1 MTNEAPM
8 ILYIDDDPDDLF
20 IFSESIGSIY
30 PQVSVLNAQTAEKG
44 LELLNQLRNTH
55 KDDQLRLIIID
66 MNMPKMDGR
75 ETLKE
80 IRRENYWA
88 HIPIVIFTTSSYPQ
102 DIEFCKNYGAD
113 YFTKPISYESLK
125 EVMKELLKKG
135 GLDPD

>member
-1 MTNEAPM
+1 MTNEEPM

-20 IFSESIGSIY
+20 IFSESIESIY
-30 PQVSVLNAQTAEKG
+30 PHAIVLNAQSAEKG
-44 LELLNQLRNTH
+44 FEFLNDLKANN
-55 KDDQLRLIIID
+55 KSSQLRLIIID

-80 IRRENYWA
+80 IRKEKFWENV
-88 HIPIVIFTTSSYPQ
+88 PIVIFTTSSYPQ

-113 YFTKPISYESLK
+113 YLTKPISYESLK

-135 GLDPD
+135 GMVP

>member
-20 IFSESIGSIY
+20 IFSESIESIY
-30 PQVSVLNAQTAEKG
+30 PKAIMLIAQSAEKG
-44 LELLNQLRNTH
+44 LERL
-55 KDDQLRLIIID
+55 KDLEASDNSNQLRLIIID

-80 IRRENYWA
+80 IRKNTFWVN
-88 HIPIVIFTTSSYPQ
+88 IPIVIFTTSSYPQ

-113 YFTKPISYESLK
+113 YVTKPISYESLK
-125 EVMKELLKKG
+125 EVVKQLLKKG
-135 GLDPD
+135 GMVP

>member
-20 IFSESIGSIY
+20 IFSESIESIY
-30 PQVSVLNAQTAEKG
+30 PKAIISIAQSAEKG
-44 LELLNQLRNTH
+44 LERL
-55 KDDQLRLIIID
+55 KDLKASDNSNQLRLIIID

-80 IRRENYWA
+80 IRKDNFWA
-88 HIPIVIFTTSSYPQ
+88 NIPIVIFTTSSYPQ

-113 YFTKPISYESLK
+113 YVTKPISYESLK
-125 EVMKELLKKG
+125 EVVKQLLKKG
-135 GLDPD
+135 GMVP

>member
-20 IFSESIGSIY
+20 IFSESIESIY
-30 PQVSVLNAQTAEKG
+30 PKAIMLIAQSAEKG
-44 LELLNQLRNTH
+44 LERL
-55 KDDQLRLIIID
+55 KDLEASENSSQLRLIIID

-80 IRRENYWA
+80 IRKNTFWVN
-88 HIPIVIFTTSSYPQ
+88 IPIVIFTTSSYPQ

-113 YFTKPISYESLK
+113 YVTKPISYESLK
-125 EVMKELLKKG
+125 EVVKQLLKKG
-135 GLDPD
+135 GMVP